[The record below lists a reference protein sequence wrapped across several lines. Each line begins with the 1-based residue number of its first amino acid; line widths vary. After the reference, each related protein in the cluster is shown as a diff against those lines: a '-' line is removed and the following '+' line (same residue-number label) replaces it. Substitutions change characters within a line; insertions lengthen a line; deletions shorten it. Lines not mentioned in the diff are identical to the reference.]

1 MRLRPL
7 PPSASATPTRPLRAV
22 VVGGGPGGLSTALA
36 LARNPRFRVDVFE
49 ARPEADATNGA
60 DERRTYGM
68 VLGAARALGPL
79 IDAGVDVGPMTEGRR
94 LAATAMFSGAADGPG
109 AISRL
114 APPDADE
121 ATLNSAATSRDPAAL
136 FMVDRA
142 HMVGCLAA
150 AATATGRIDVHWG
163 APLRSLDVGARVVEF
178 DGCAASR
185 YDLLVAADGGASA
198 TRAALV
204 AAGVLTTS
212 ELPSPVSA
220 TNYRTFHG
228 LSDEGAAS
236 LGLDVSGRATTFAIF
251 SPPPTPPG
259 VKGAPY
265 AGSMVV
271 HRRPGG
277 RGWSGLLSQSAGVYE
292 SLPAGSGPEDFAPLL
307 DGVLG
312 ARSASFPAAWR
323 SSILAQISVPGAET
337 GKLARLVR
345 ASRLAV
351 PAGGVALVGDAAT
364 TNTPQLGQGAASALE
379 DGAVLAA
386 DVTKA
391 LAGVASSDEAAE
403 RAAIAHAL
411 ISFDTTRRPARY
423 ALQDMERELAVTNRP
438 PPLSE
443 PPEDAAARDAWK
455 AFFAAQRRVAAWRAA
470 VKRVVARVLPF
481 SSRARAAAAAPE
493 MAWWN
498 ATLHGTV
505 PFDQIYERVRGRR
518 VGGV

>member
-1 MRLRPL
+1 MRRTL
-7 PPSASATPTRPLRAV
+7 PPSASAAPTRPLRAV

-94 LAATAMFSGAADGPG
+94 LAETAMFSGATDGPG
-109 AISRL
+109 TISRL

-121 ATLNSAATSRDPAAL
+121 ATLNAAATSRNPAAL

-150 AATATGRIDVHWG
+150 AASATGRIDLHWG
-163 APLRSLDVGARVVEF
+163 APLRDVDVDARVVEF
-178 DGCAASR
+178 HDGSPASR

-220 TNYRTFHG
+220 TNYKTFHG
-228 LSDEGAAS
+228 LSDDGAAA
-236 LGLDVSGRATTFAIF
+236 LGLDISGRATTFAIF

-265 AGSMVV
+265 AGSMAV

-277 RGWSGLLSQSAGVYE
+277 KGWSGLLSQSAGVYE
-292 SLPAGSGPEDFAPLL
+292 SLPDGAGPDAFAPLL

-323 SSILAQISVPGAET
+323 SSILALILAPGAET

-345 ASRLAV
+345 ASSLAV

-364 TNTPQLGQGAASALE
+364 TNTPQLG
-379 DGAVLAA
+379 
-386 DVTKA
+386 
-391 LAGVASSDEAAE
+391 
-403 RAAIAHAL
+403 
-411 ISFDTTRRPARY
+411 
-423 ALQDMERELAVTNRP
+423 
-438 PPLSE
+438 
-443 PPEDAAARDAWK
+443 
-455 AFFAAQRRVAAWRAA
+455 
-470 VKRVVARVLPF
+470 
-481 SSRARAAAAAPE
+481 
-493 MAWWN
+493 
-498 ATLHGTV
+498 
-505 PFDQIYERVRGRR
+505 
-518 VGGV
+518 